1 MNLGVR
7 NEERR
12 LDLVSLKFWNEEQL
26 ARVGKVFKF
35 FDVV

>member
-26 ARVGKVFKF
+26 VKVGKVFKF